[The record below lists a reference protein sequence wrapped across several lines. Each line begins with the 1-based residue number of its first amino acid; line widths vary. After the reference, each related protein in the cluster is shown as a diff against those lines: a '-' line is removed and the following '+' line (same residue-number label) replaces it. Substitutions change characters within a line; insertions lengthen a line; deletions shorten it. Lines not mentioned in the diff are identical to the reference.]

1 MKYQAENAVS
11 SFFYYMWNAWSKEE
25 CKVVFGDMY
34 RHFWDKWS
42 ALADKSIFGAAER
55 FFAELSENNQKLL
68 VERAVTLYDGRAFR
82 KEPDDSDILVC
93 KECGSRQLEIQA
105 WINANTD
112 ERISYVHDDN
122 NGLWCDGK
130 WCEECGVQVFFCTKA
145 EFTQKTAEN
154 QERVLALEQQLQFQ
168 AKNMEA
174 ASQLYTAQRHKVHDF
189 RAHLNI
195 LQGLLQNQ
203 EYDAAEQYLNSVTK
217 EQTDRLFL
225 VNSHHSILDALFN
238 TKATEAIRKGIDID
252 FKLNDLSTLPF
263 DVSDMVV
270 LFSNLLDNAIEACEK
285 VDGNRVIRVSVVLKR
300 SLLFSIRNTTLPVKI
315 KNDTIQT
322 TKPNASLH
330 GFGLSNIK
338 LILNKYHADF
348 VMDYTDGWFQF
359 TGEIEI

>member
-122 NGLWCDGK
+122 NGLWVRWEMVRRMWRFRSFSVLRRSSHKRCRLV
-130 WCEECGVQVFFCTKA
+130 GVVRF
-145 EFTQKTAEN
+145 
-154 QERVLALEQQLQFQ
+154 
-168 AKNMEA
+168 
-174 ASQLYTAQRHKVHDF
+174 
-189 RAHLNI
+189 
-195 LQGLLQNQ
+195 
-203 EYDAAEQYLNSVTK
+203 
-217 EQTDRLFL
+217 
-225 VNSHHSILDALFN
+225 
-238 TKATEAIRKGIDID
+238 
-252 FKLNDLSTLPF
+252 
-263 DVSDMVV
+263 
-270 LFSNLLDNAIEACEK
+270 
-285 VDGNRVIRVSVVLKR
+285 
-300 SLLFSIRNTTLPVKI
+300 
-315 KNDTIQT
+315 
-322 TKPNASLH
+322 
-330 GFGLSNIK
+330 
-338 LILNKYHADF
+338 
-348 VMDYTDGWFQF
+348 
-359 TGEIEI
+359 

>member
-130 WCEECGVQVFFCTKA
+130 WCEECGVQVFFCTRHILLSSCSREIK
-145 EFTQKTAEN
+145 
-154 QERVLALEQQLQFQ
+154 VLLTIEQCRSR
-168 AKNMEA
+168 KNC
-174 ASQLYTAQRHKVHDF
+174 
-189 RAHLNI
+189 
-195 LQGLLQNQ
+195 
-203 EYDAAEQYLNSVTK
+203 
-217 EQTDRLFL
+217 
-225 VNSHHSILDALFN
+225 LD
-238 TKATEAIRKGIDID
+238 I
-252 FKLNDLSTLPF
+252 
-263 DVSDMVV
+263 
-270 LFSNLLDNAIEACEK
+270 
-285 VDGNRVIRVSVVLKR
+285 
-300 SLLFSIRNTTLPVKI
+300 
-315 KNDTIQT
+315 
-322 TKPNASLH
+322 
-330 GFGLSNIK
+330 GFVRCNC
-338 LILNKYHADF
+338 
-348 VMDYTDGWFQF
+348 
-359 TGEIEI
+359 